1 MNRQWTLARVPE
13 QAFPQLEDF
22 KLVETPIP
30 TPGAGQMLTRT
41 IYLSLDPYQWGY
53 CRPGGPYG
61 GKANIQPGDV
71 LHGRTVSSVPRPL
84 PFAPCPA
91 TTTYYHPAHPA
102 GPSLVIVPVGA

>member
-71 LHGRTVSSVPRPL
+71 LHGRTVSSVPAA
-84 PFAPCPA
+84 PFASVPPLLP
-91 TTTYYHPAHPA
+91 TLHHPYPPLTRRVARD
-102 GPSLVIVPVGA
+102 